1 MMTADRPLFRRYAL
15 LFALVAA
22 GIVFVLW
29 NIPQL
34 EFILYPFR
42 LFVTFVHEAGHSVMA
57 VLTGGRVIGFE
68 VFSNGTGVATTAG
81 GNRLLILP
89 AGYLGAALFGAALFY
104 LTNIVPYPRKISLV
118 LGTLLILVSL
128 YLRATN
134 IALVVGVVSGLALVF
149 LGLRGGAAVNILVLN
164 VLALMTGLNAV
175 LDLLFL
181 VRNSDAGLNGIA
193 NDAAAFSALTLGIPA
208 AVWALVW
215 AVLAVV
221 MLAAAAWFSIV
232 RHVRDEVNGLLEAER
247 RADR

>member
-1 MMTADRPLFRRYAL
+1 MTADQPLFRRHAL
-15 LFALVAA
+15 LFALLAA

-42 LFVTFVHEAGHSVMA
+42 LFVTFVHEAGHSLMA
-57 VLTGGRVIGFE
+57 LASGGRVIGFE
-68 VFSNGTGVATTAG
+68 VFSNGGGIATTAG
-81 GNRLLILP
+81 GSRLLILP
-89 AGYLGAALFGAALFY
+89 AGYLGAALFGAVLFY
-104 LTNIVPYPRKISLV
+104 LTNRVPYPRKISLV

-134 IALVVGVVSGLALVF
+134 IALVVGVLSGLALVF
-149 LGLRGGAAVNILVLN
+149 LALRGSVSVNIVVLN

-181 VRNSDAGLNGIA
+181 AQNSGASMGDVR

-215 AVLAVV
+215 AALAVL
-221 MLAAAAWFSIV
+221 MLAAAAWFSIG
-232 RHVRDEVNGLLEAER
+232 RHMRDEVNGLLDAS
-247 RADR
+247 

>member
-1 MMTADRPLFRRYAL
+1 MTPEHSLSRRSAL
-15 LFALVAA
+15 LFTLAA
-22 GIVFVLW
+22 AAIVFVLW

-34 EFILYPFR
+34 DFLLYPFR
-42 LFVTFVHEAGHSVMA
+42 LFVTFVHEAGHSLVA
-57 VLTGGRVIGFE
+57 LLSGGRVLGFE

-104 LTNIVPYPRKISLV
+104 LANRMPYPRKISLV

-128 YLRATN
+128 YLHATN
-134 IALVVGVVSGLALVF
+134 IALVVGVLSGLALVF
-149 LGLRGGAAVNILVLN
+149 LGLRGAVSVNILVLN

-181 VRNSDAGLNGIA
+181 AQNSGAGLGDIR

-215 AVLAVV
+215 AVLALL
-221 MLAAAAWFSIV
+221 MLAAAAWFSV
-232 RHVRDEVNGLLEAER
+232 GRHVRDEVNGLLDAR
-247 RADR
+247 

>member
-1 MMTADRPLFRRYAL
+1 MTSESPLFRRYAL
-15 LFALVAA
+15 LFALAA
-22 GIVFVLW
+22 ATIVFVLW

-68 VFSNGTGVATTAG
+68 VFSNGTGVASTAG

-89 AGYLGAALFGAALFY
+89 AGYLGAALFGAVLFY
-104 LTNIVPYPRKISLV
+104 LTNTVPYPRKISLV

-134 IALVVGVVSGLALVF
+134 IALVVGVVSGLGLVF
-149 LGLRGGAAVNILVLN
+149 LGLRGNVAVNILVLN
-164 VLALMTGLNAV
+164 LLALMTGLNAV

-181 VRNSDAGLNGIA
+181 AQNSDAGLGHIA

-208 AVWALVW
+208 VVWALVW
-215 AVLAVV
+215 AVLAAL
-221 MLAAAAWFSIV
+221 MLAAAAWFSIG
-232 RHVRDEVNGLLEAER
+232 RHVRDEVNGLLDAE
-247 RADR
+247 